1 MTQSTSPRSDLTDT
15 PWQSCPGLRAAS
27 IDGAASMIVMEVL
40 IDALSRLPQGRAA
53 LDAAVSRRTDRQ
65 AGMDIGASPV
75 EIAAGALAL
84 ALIEAA
90 RGLEPVIA
98 TAA

>member
-1 MTQSTSPRSDLTDT
+1 MTQPTRSDPVDI
-15 PWQSCPGLRAAS
+15 PWQSCPGLRAGA
-27 IDGAASMIVMEVL
+27 IDGAASIIVVEVL
-40 IDALSRLPQGRAA
+40 VDALCRLPQGRAA
-53 LDAAVSRRTDRQ
+53 LDAAIARR
-65 AGMDIGASPV
+65 AGTLGEQTMADTAT

-90 RGLEPVIA
+90 RAVDAGMS